1 MKKNKMMRLASAL
14 LVLVLL
20 TTCAISGTFAKY
32 VTTGDAATDSAR
44 VAKWGVTI
52 TSTDEMFYDSYKN
65 LADGNSKATY
75 TADEEDDGITVQA
88 NVEGTKIVAP
98 GTNGALVALDVA
110 GTPEV
115 DTQVTYAA
123 TLTLQNWEVESDEY
137 CPIIITVNTED
148 YYVGKTDIE
157 DIDDLKAAVEAAIVA
172 KGARYHTNDDL
183 SAVEDDL
190 QVSWRWEF
198 EKDTVSSQTD
208 VKDTALGD
216 AATPAT
222 IALAVTATITQ
233 ID

>member
-52 TSTDEMFYDSYKN
+52 TSTDEMFYNSYKD
-65 LADGNSKATY
+65 LAGGNNKATY
-75 TADEEDDGITVQA
+75 TADEDSDGITVQA
-88 NVEGTKIVAP
+88 SVQGTKIVAP

-137 CPIIITVNTED
+137 CPIIITVNSED

-157 DIDDLKAAVEAAIVA
+157 DIDDLKAEVEAAIVA

-198 EKDTVSSQTD
+198 EKNTVTSQTD

-216 AATPAT
+216 AATAAT
-222 IALAVTATITQ
+222 IALEVTATITQ